1 MLKFLQLLMRMLLES
16 YIDGGTLCGIYEVY
30 IYIWILLTCALRAH
44 NNIPF
49 LEKILLEI
57 EKVLTVF

>member
-30 IYIWILLTCALRAH
+30 IYIYMDFTNVC
-44 NNIPF
+44 P
-49 LEKILLEI
+49 KG
-57 EKVLTVF
+57 T